1 MTNDIAFPETAAI
14 PTDLVEARQVQDS
27 VSYDSQMVTKIAFC
41 ASENYSKG
49 N

>member
-27 VSYDSQMVTKIAFC
+27 VSYDSEDC
-41 ASENYSKG
+41 ASENYSEG